1 MSECSLTYRRHG
13 SVPSEITIVAGVIFP
28 QWVLEDCF
36 NKYTRPGVE
45 FLEIKCLA
53 LDKGNGTLSLE
64 VRYQL
69 PDAPPQEILQP
80 RLDVDGL
87 QGFFARYQHNRIA
100 MKISKTLLR
109 PGPPPQPQQ
118 PPTPAAAALPGLP
131 LQPQPT

>member
-1 MSECSLTYRRHG
+1 MSECSLTYRQHG
-13 SVPSEITIVAGVIFP
+13 SVPPEITIVAGVIFP
-28 QWVLEDCF
+28 QWVLEGCF
-36 NKYTRPGVE
+36 NRYTRPDLE

-69 PDAPPQEILQP
+69 PGNPPQEILQA
-80 RLDVDGL
+80 RLHVDGL
-87 QGFFARYQHNRIA
+87 QGYFASYQHNRIA

-109 PGPPPQPQQ
+109 LGPPPQPQQ

>member
-1 MSECSLTYRRHG
+1 MTYRRHG

-36 NKYTRPGVE
+36 NRYTKPGVE

-64 VRYQL
+64 VRFQM
-69 PDAPPQEILQP
+69 PGDPPQEILQP

-87 QGFFARYQHNRIA
+87 QDFFALYQHNRIA
-100 MKISKTLLR
+100 MKIARTLLR
-109 PGPPPQPQQ
+109 LGPPPQPQQ